1 MSSRLTITVFPSA
14 RACFRAQ
21 VVLPLAGIPTVRVT
35 VLIDSP
41 SSSVLLGRR
50 STRPYDGEPFRNQQS
65 CALAPGT
72 TETCRLGLRSYENP
86 PLPVPDQPSDI
97 LRRYESLVCLRLAVR
112 QCYRIDRRAVND

>member
-1 MSSRLTITVFPSA
+1 MSSRLTITVFASA

-41 SSSVLLGRR
+41 SSSVLLVLR
-50 STRPYDGEPFRNQQS
+50 STRPYDGEPFRNQPS

-72 TETCRLGLRSYENP
+72 TEPCRLVFRSYENP
-86 PLPVPDQPSDI
+86 PWPVPDQPSNI
-97 LRRYESLVCLRLAVR
+97 PRRSESKPTRLGG
-112 QCYRIDRRAVND
+112 